1 MLMRLYHGRY
11 TEQIEIADA
20 ATILMVGLIFDRS
33 SVLDF
38 ARYLRVLAVGRM
50 AAPGHSLHIAMS
62 VQCPLR
68 CQPRTFR
75 CLAATGVQRHF
86 QTHAPQ
92 QIRPKKRCPHPWH
105 IGWPRGRDG
114 RDIISPAQ
122 FR

>member
-50 AAPGHSLHIAMS
+50 AAPGQS
-62 VQCPLR
+62 R
-68 CQPRTFR
+68 RF
-75 CLAATGVQRHF
+75 
-86 QTHAPQ
+86 
-92 QIRPKKRCPHPWH
+92 
-105 IGWPRGRDG
+105 
-114 RDIISPAQ
+114 
-122 FR
+122 

>member
-50 AAPGHSLHIAMS
+50 ADPGHQRRSRVRLSILVWPHKPTICCGTISVAMGHE
-62 VQCPLR
+62 V
-68 CQPRTFR
+68 T
-75 CLAATGVQRHF
+75 LANTG
-86 QTHAPQ
+86 
-92 QIRPKKRCPHPWH
+92 
-105 IGWPRGRDG
+105 
-114 RDIISPAQ
+114 S
-122 FR
+122 